1 MYGKPPLM
9 FEADVRTFTATE
21 SAASGVVF
29 PPRKRPAPELQ
40 ARKTMATQVTWPDVR
55 KAARSYK
62 LDWVDAL
69 CVLAL
74 LAICVIYS
82 WLIGDWLKGMT
93 LGPLMCAS
101 GWMAVE
107 MLIPLWKGMD

>member
-1 MYGKPPLM
+1 MYCKPPLM
-9 FEADVRTFTATE
+9 FEADLRTFTGKE
-21 SAASGVVF
+21 SAASVVDF
-29 PPRKRPAPELQ
+29 PPRERPAPELQ
-40 ARKTMATQVTWPDVR
+40 GRKTTATQLTWSDVWE
-55 KAARSYK
+55 AARSYK
-62 LDWVDAL
+62 PDSVDAL
-69 CVLAL
+69 CGLAL
-74 LAICVIYS
+74 LAICMIYS